1 MTLIELQKRL
11 STEKHIIGSL
21 QVECGK
27 RTEVPDIIGIYE
39 ENGVFYVYDTNDR
52 GGVVILDEGAE
63 EEMTEALYRRVLK
76 VEKRYLKKRNNI

>member
-11 STEKHIIGSL
+11 STENHIIGSL
-21 QVECGK
+21 LVECGK

-63 EEMTEALYRRVLK
+63 
-76 VEKRYLKKRNNI
+76 